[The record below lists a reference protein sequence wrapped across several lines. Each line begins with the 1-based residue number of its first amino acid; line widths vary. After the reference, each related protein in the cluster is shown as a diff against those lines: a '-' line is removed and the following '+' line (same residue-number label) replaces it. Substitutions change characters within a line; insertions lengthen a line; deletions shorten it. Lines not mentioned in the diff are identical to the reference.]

1 MATVTPN
8 FNWPVPTSTDLVKD
22 GATAIEALGD
32 SIDASLVDLKGGTTG
47 QVLSKTSNTDMDFT
61 WVTTDDAN
69 AIQNSIVDA
78 KGDLISATGN
88 DTPARLAVG
97 NNGETLVA
105 DSSTSTGL
113 RYTANFAAGKNKII
127 NGDFNIWQ
135 RGTSFS
141 NPGTNAYVADR
152 FKIQHDGTGA
162 TRTVSQQTFTPGT
175 APVAGYEGSYFL
187 RYNVS
192 AAGTGNSYNIVIQP
206 IEDVRTF
213 ANQPITVSFWAKS
226 DSART
231 VYVDVVQDF
240 GSGGSATVSTGA
252 AASQNTSTSW
262 QRFSFNITV
271 PTISGKTIGTSS
283 NILIRIWTSG
293 NTTFTTD
300 IWGVQAEAGSVATAF
315 QTATGTLQGELAA
328 CQRYYYVYVDG
339 TSSQSFG
346 TAGYYSSTDIL
357 TTVSYP
363 VTMRTAPTFSVVS
376 GGNYYEVVRNSGSNT
391 LTGLQANYLTSK
403 TANIFAGS
411 AQGASGTAGHAGQF
425 RTISVSANAA
435 FSAEL

>member
-1 MATVTPN
+1 
-8 FNWPVPTSTDLVKD
+8 
-22 GATAIEALGD
+22 
-32 SIDASLVDLKGGTTG
+32 
-47 QVLSKTSNTDMDFT
+47 
-61 WVTTDDAN
+61 
-69 AIQNSIVDA
+69 
-78 KGDLISATGN
+78 
-88 DTPARLAVG
+88 
-97 NNGETLVA
+97 
-105 DSSTSTGL
+105 
-113 RYTANFAAGKNKII
+113 
-127 NGDFNIWQ
+127 
-135 RGTSFS
+135 
-141 NPGTNAYVADR
+141 
-152 FKIQHDGTGA
+152 
-162 TRTVSQQTFTPGT
+162 
-175 APVAGYEGSYFL
+175 VAGYEGSYFL

-328 CQRYYYVYVDG
+328 CQRYYYLYVDG
-339 TSSQSFG
+339 NTSTSFG
-346 TAGYYSSTDIL
+346 TCAYYSSSDVL
-357 TTVSYP
+357 GTVTYP
-363 VTMRTAPTFSVVS
+363 VTMRTTPTFSAAS
-376 GGNYYEVVRNSGSNT
+376 GSFYEVVRNSGSNT
-391 LTGLQANYLTSK
+391 LSGLQANYLTTR

-411 AQGASGTAGHAGQF
+411 GQGASGTAGHAGQY